1 MIPTPEQGQQ
11 PIFQEAKDEKE
22 WNKFYQE
29 ARSLVEELRQKLGAT
44 GVYAIMMD
52 IRQQMLDMGYTEDQL
67 RQCVVYHVLIGS
79 TVEFGD
85 APYLDV
91 AGKKMMK
98 LLRKAV
104 MRMNESS

>member
-29 ARSLVEELRQKLGAT
+29 ARSLVEQLRQRLEAG
-44 GVYAIMMD
+44 GVYKVMKYIV
-52 IRQQMLDMGYTEDQL
+52 QQMLEIGYTEEQL
-67 RQCVVYHVLIGS
+67 RQCAVYHALIGS
-79 TVEFGD
+79 TVKFGE

-91 AGKKMMK
+91 AGEKMMK
-98 LLRKAV
+98 SLREAV